1 MNREPIENQGSMQD
15 FLTHLILL
23 IEEQEDA
30 QTLRSGLLIIIV
42 ADRKV
47 LHQRHKT
54 TYKS

>member
-30 QTLRSGLLIIIV
+30 QTL
-42 ADRKV
+42 KN
-47 LHQRHKT
+47 
-54 TYKS
+54 